1 MTLIAA
7 FRPQGC
13 PTLFGDLLLSG
24 HERVNDQVS
33 IPTIGDVRN
42 FYPEGSGWSIT
53 GLQQKIVLVSDNCA
67 IAWAGSWLGAR
78 IAIGQL
84 RDLASTQKLTAPLLR
99 DFMDNMNEDTVNL
112 GTSFVG
118 LLISDDQVLYFKHDA
133 EYFEDPGVGSVF
145 VEGTGK
151 RAFREILATGIFT
164 KLELSGDPNPVDVAA
179 STGLMIAGML
189 LRNEHA
195 SGSNLL
201 EYFGGGYEVAV
212 HTVNGFKKLGNMT
225 FIMWEASVK
234 RDLVDIAPLFI
245 VKQQYADDVLL
256 LRSAMLRSANGF
268 PTVVDEQLH
277 AILPIYKN
285 KSEVGLPAPADV
297 PYQSPLLCH
306 CFLVRSNAQV
316 AVHTRI
322 QRSGPNSEPAMTFGD
337 ANGQLVLGFN
347 PIFIQQVY
355 ETLKRGGQPR

>member
-1 MTLIAA
+1 MTVIAA

-24 HERVNDQVS
+24 PERLDARVS
-33 IPTIGDVRN
+33 IPTVGDVRN

-53 GLQQKIVLVSDNCA
+53 GLQQKIVLISDNCA

-78 IAIGQL
+78 IAILNL
-84 RDLASTQKLTAPLLR
+84 RELVSRQKLTAQILR
-99 DFMDNMNEDTVNL
+99 NFMDNMNEDTIKL

-118 LLISDDQVLYFKHDA
+118 LLVSDGQVLYFKRDA
-133 EYFEDPGVGSVF
+133 EGFNDPSVGTVF

-151 RAFREILATGIFT
+151 TAFKEILATGVLANIQP
-164 KLELSGDPNPVDVAA
+164 SGDPTPVDVAA

-195 SGSNLL
+195 SGANLL

-225 FIMWEASVK
+225 FVMWDAEVTGDSVS
-234 RDLVDIAPLFI
+234 ITPLFI
-245 VKQQYADDVLL
+245 AKQQYVEDVLL
-256 LRSAMLRSANGF
+256 LRSAMLRSENGI
-268 PTVVDEQLH
+268 PALVDEQLH
-277 AILPIYKN
+277 VILPIYKT
-285 KSEVGLPAPADV
+285 KSEVELPAPVDV

-306 CFLVRSNAQV
+306 CFLVRSGAQI
-316 AVHTRI
+316 AVYTRI
-322 QRSGPNSEPAMTFGD
+322 QRSGPDSEPAVTFGEV
-337 ANGQLVLGFN
+337 NGELVLGFN
-347 PIFIQQVY
+347 HTFIQQVS
-355 ETLKRGGQPR
+355 ESLKQGFQTR